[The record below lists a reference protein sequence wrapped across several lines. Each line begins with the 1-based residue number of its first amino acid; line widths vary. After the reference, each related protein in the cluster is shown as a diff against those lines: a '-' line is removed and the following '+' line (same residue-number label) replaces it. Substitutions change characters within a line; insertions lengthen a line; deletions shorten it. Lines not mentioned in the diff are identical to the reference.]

1 MPQLSLHTPLGELT
15 VSEDEGAIV
24 SLDWGR
30 GRDQEATVL
39 LREARAQLHDWFD
52 GRRPSFDLPLAPHGT
67 AFQRR
72 VWDAMRSIPRGAVAT
87 YGALAA
93 RLGTSARAVGMAC
106 GANPIPIL
114 IPCHRVVASG
124 GVLGGYSG
132 DGGADTKRH
141 LLRLEAAAIP
151 DTVPP

>member
-15 VSEDEGAIV
+15 ISEEAGAIV

-30 GRDQEATVL
+30 GRDQAATPL
-39 LREARAQLHDWFD
+39 LAKARAQLHDWFD
-52 GRRPSFDLPLAPHGT
+52 GRRPGFDLPLAPCGT

-72 VWDAMRSIPRGAVAT
+72 VWEAMRAVPRGEVTT
-87 YGALAA
+87 YGAMAA

-106 GANPIPIL
+106 GANPIPVL
-114 IPCHRVVASG
+114 IPCHRVVAAG
-124 GVLGGYSG
+124 GALGGYSG

-141 LLRLEAAAIP
+141 LLRLEAASLREL
-151 DTVPP
+151 PP